1 MAMQSLG
8 IKGNFFHIYD
18 FRVKAGMGDQFIEM
32 FNEWDYSDDNPMH
45 KSPAQV
51 KDGTLCRDTEDADH
65 FYLIGEWS
73 DIEVHRATR
82 KTIKRPPG
90 PSFVDL
96 IEGGNFEPLWAEV
109 VSATPQAILDKAAAQ
124 RNA

>member
-1 MAMQSLG
+1 MAMESLG

-51 KDGTLCRDTEDADH
+51 KDGTLCRDIEDA
-65 FYLIGEWS
+65 WS
-73 DIEVHRATR
+73 SPIELVHR
-82 KTIKRPPG
+82 
-90 PSFVDL
+90 
-96 IEGGNFEPLWAEV
+96 
-109 VSATPQAILDKAAAQ
+109 
-124 RNA
+124 